1 MSEKYVNE
9 KAGRVWFI
17 TDTHLGVHNNSN
29 EWLQCIE
36 DYFNKF
42 FIPLVKKHYQPG
54 DVLLHLGD
62 VYDSRQS
69 LNLRVLNLG
78 ISIFEQ
84 LSDIFQDGIY
94 IILGNH
100 DLWGKSSND
109 VNSLK
114 SLKWIPNVHVIE
126 DPKTLVLGKKSFF
139 MMPWRKDHQEESETL
154 SSAKKHDY
162 LCCHADIRG
171 LQFNRHVLVENGAGL
186 EEFRKFGRV
195 YSGHIHFSQEARNVK
210 MLGSPYELTRSDMG
224 NKKSIT
230 LLDLSSGE
238 EIEFVNDFSP
248 KFKKFDFNRLLE
260 LTCEEI
266 ENEFSNNFIDII
278 IDPVLA
284 VKAPLNIISDTFTDV
299 RRLVFHP
306 YTEMK
311 IDDLGQEIFE
321 AEAKEFTIQDFI
333 SKYVERMEGDEEFK
347 TRIVKSLN
355 ALYRRALEAE

>member
-1 MSEKYVNE
+1 
-9 KAGRVWFI
+9 
-17 TDTHLGVHNNSN
+17 
-29 EWLQCIE
+29 
-36 DYFNKF
+36 
-42 FIPLVKKHYQPG
+42 
-54 DVLLHLGD
+54 
-62 VYDSRQS
+62 
-69 LNLRVLNLG
+69 
-78 ISIFEQ
+78 
-84 LSDIFQDGIY
+84 
-94 IILGNH
+94 
-100 DLWGKSSND
+100 
-109 VNSLK
+109 
-114 SLKWIPNVHVIE
+114 
-126 DPKTLVLGKKSFF
+126 
-139 MMPWRKDHQEESETL
+139 
-154 SSAKKHDY
+154 
-162 LCCHADIRG
+162 
-171 LQFNRHVLVENGAGL
+171 
-186 EEFRKFGRV
+186 
-195 YSGHIHFSQEARNVK
+195 
-210 MLGSPYELTRSDMG
+210 MLGTPYELTRSDMG

-238 EIEFVNDFSP
+238 ETEFVNDFSP